1 MECLKWLNRPIEILN
16 YMKLRWLTENVE
28 FPEVIDK
35 ELVEPWL
42 EKIARAHGKIAGQ
55 LTYILTD
62 DEGILRVNRQF
73 LKHDYFTDIITFDYS
88 KRGMVNGDIYIS
100 LDTVATNAEQ
110 FGQNPVREL
119 YRVLAHGMLHLC
131 GINDKGPGE
140 REIMERHEDAALE
153 MLFND

>member
-1 MECLKWLNRPIEILN
+1 
-16 YMKLRWLTENVE
+16 MKLRWLTENVE

-35 ELVEPWL
+35 EIVESWL

-73 LKHDYFTDIITFDYS
+73 LNHDYFTDIITFDYS
-88 KRGMVNGDIYIS
+88 KRTMVNGDIYIS
-100 LDTVATNAEQ
+100 LETVATNAEQ

-140 REIMERHEDAALE
+140 REIMEQHEDEALE
-153 MLFND
+153 MLFNDR